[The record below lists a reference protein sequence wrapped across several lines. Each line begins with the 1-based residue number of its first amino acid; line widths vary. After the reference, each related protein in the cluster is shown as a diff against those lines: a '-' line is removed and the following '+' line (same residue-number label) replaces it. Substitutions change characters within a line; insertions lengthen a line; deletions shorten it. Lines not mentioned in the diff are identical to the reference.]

1 MKGAAKMTAQLR
13 QLLYR
18 IRSLFRRAQLDCE
31 LDAEMSSH
39 LELAI
44 EENLRRGLSPTE
56 ARRQALLRFGGP
68 QQAKE
73 QHREAR
79 RLPFLETLFQDLRF
93 AFRVLRKSPGFSAIA
108 VLTLALGIGEIGRAS
123 CRERV

>member
-31 LDAEMSSH
+31 LDAEMSAH

-44 EENLRRGLSPTE
+44 EENLRRGLSPAE
-56 ARRQALLRFGGP
+56 ARRQAFLRFGGS

-73 QHREAR
+73 NHREVR
-79 RLPFLETLFQDLRF
+79 GLPLLETLLQDLRF
-93 AFRVLRKSPGFSAIA
+93 ALRMLRRSP
-108 VLTLALGIGEIGRAS
+108 
-123 CRERV
+123 